1 MSRHGRRRRLAS
13 LGGPFLAA
21 AALLLL
27 PAAAG
32 AATTVGSTFDPTGAG
47 FQCGDNVWQL
57 QTTSPSNAYVV
68 PSAGVLTSWS
78 FHAPS
83 SQTPTALKLEVGRTT
98 ATPNQ
103 FQVVGVSGNQSPADS
118 TTPTYTDISI
128 PVQAGDFLGMHTNG
142 TNRDC
147 GALTAGYTATYLGST
162 DPSAGQ
168 FVTTAFTSGFRLDI
182 SASLEADC
190 DGDGL
195 GDETEDAD
203 TASCNPPPPSATPA
217 ATGPTGKRAA
227 ALKKCK
233 KKKSA
238 TARKKCKKNAN
249 KLPV

>member
-1 MSRHGRRRRLAS
+1 MLKRKLVGGRLLACLIS
-13 LGGPFLAA
+13 AA
-21 AALLLL
+21 TVALIA
-27 PAAAG
+27 PVGAG

-47 FQCGDNVWQL
+47 FQCQDNVWQL
-57 QTTSPSNAYVV
+57 QTTSPSSTYVV

-98 ATPNQ
+98 TTPDQ
-103 FQVVGVSGNQSPADS
+103 YLVVGASGNQSPADS

-142 TNRDC
+142 TSRDC
-147 GALTAGYTATYLGST
+147 GALTAGYTSTYLGST

-168 FVTTAFTSGFRLDI
+168 FVTTAFTAGFRLDI

-190 DGDGL
+190 DADGL

-203 TASCNPPPPSATPA
+203 TSSCNPPPPTTTPVSTA
-217 ATGPTGKRAA
+217 PTGQRAA

-238 TARKKCKKNAN
+238 TARKKCKKKAK
-249 KLPV
+249 KLPI